1 MAKGILVQE
10 ILRNGI
16 IPKLETNL
24 KGLKG
29 KNTKLMQVKQMN
41 VWQKI

>member
-16 IPKLETNL
+16 ILNL

-29 KNTKLMQVKQMN
+29 KNTKLMRVKQINM
-41 VWQKI
+41 WQKI